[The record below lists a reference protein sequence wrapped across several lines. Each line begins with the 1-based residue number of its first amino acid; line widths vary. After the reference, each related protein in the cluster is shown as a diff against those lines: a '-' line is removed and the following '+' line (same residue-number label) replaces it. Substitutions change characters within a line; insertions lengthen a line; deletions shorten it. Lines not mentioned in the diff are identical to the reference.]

1 MAPLVSYAGQV
12 EVPKRTVMVAI
23 LEGIGKQ
30 KRFRLL
36 YVSGVGRSTCQCVA
50 ALHNFCPGAEA
61 SGLNIRNIAHL
72 RLETGVAKMKV

>member
-30 KRFRLL
+30 SASDCCMFLELGGLHVNVWQHSTTSAPVRRLL
-36 YVSGVGRSTCQCVA
+36 VSTFA
-50 ALHNFCPGAEA
+50 TLH
-61 SGLNIRNIAHL
+61 
-72 RLETGVAKMKV
+72 K